1 MKLLKYISIIAV
13 LGFILVSVLARVPA
27 VQDRL
32 MLRFVQTLGSS
43 TADLND
49 NSLSAVVCGSR
60 SPLPSPGRAQTCI
73 LVNAGGNYYV
83 VDIGDGSA
91 SNLNNWRIDTN
102 KIKATLLTHL
112 HSDHISDLADLHL
125 MTWVNSSHTKKEG
138 LKSPEHRS
146 RHALGRVPVLE
157 DGDISI
163 FESGAIIDYVLE
175 RHKNGGLK
183 PSSDSSEF
191 PFYLQWYHYCEGM
204 VMPPMNQIV
213 VQTILLP
220 PDRRDETVLNQA
232 KNLLTKSLAPVNEN
246 LADKDY
252 LIGDF
257 SAADLMLGHSC
268 FMANRLGC
276 VSEEMQNIKER

>member
-1 MKLLKYISIIAV
+1 MLKVHFVAGTRAGRIVWLLEE
-13 LGFILVSVLARVPA
+13 LGLEYE
-27 VQDRL
+27 
-32 MLRFVQTLGSS
+32 
-43 TADLND
+43 
-49 NSLSAVVCGSR
+49 
-60 SPLPSPGRAQTCI
+60 
-73 LVNAGGNYYV
+73 VN
-83 VDIGDGSA
+83 IMPF
-91 SNLNNWRIDTN
+91 T
-102 KIKATLLTHL
+102 
-112 HSDHISDLADLHL
+112 
-125 MTWVNSSHTKKEG
+125 KEG
-138 LKSPEHRS
+138 LKSAEHRS

-163 FESGAIIDYVLE
+163 FESGAIIDYVIE
-175 RHKNGGLK
+175 RHKSGGLK
-183 PSSDSSEF
+183 PSADAPEF

-257 SAADLMLGHSC
+257 SGADLMLGHSC

-276 VSEEMQNIKER
+276 VNDEMQNIKDYVARINARPAFQKAITLGE

>member
-1 MKLLKYISIIAV
+1 MLKVHFVAGTRSGRVVWLLEE
-13 LGFILVSVLARVPA
+13 LGLEYE
-27 VQDRL
+27 
-32 MLRFVQTLGSS
+32 
-43 TADLND
+43 
-49 NSLSAVVCGSR
+49 
-60 SPLPSPGRAQTCI
+60 
-73 LVNAGGNYYV
+73 VN
-83 VDIGDGSA
+83 IMPF
-91 SNLNNWRIDTN
+91 T
-102 KIKATLLTHL
+102 
-112 HSDHISDLADLHL
+112 
-125 MTWVNSSHTKKEG
+125 KEG

-146 RHALGRVPVLE
+146 RHALGRVPVLD

-183 PSSDSSEF
+183 PNSDTPEF

-220 PDRRDETVLNQA
+220 PDRRDEVVLNQA
-232 KNLLTKSLAPVNEN
+232 KKLLSKALAPVNDA
-246 LADKDY
+246 LAGKDY
-252 LIGDF
+252 LIGNF

-276 VSEEMQNIKER
+276 VTDDMQNIKDYVARINARPAFQKAITMGE